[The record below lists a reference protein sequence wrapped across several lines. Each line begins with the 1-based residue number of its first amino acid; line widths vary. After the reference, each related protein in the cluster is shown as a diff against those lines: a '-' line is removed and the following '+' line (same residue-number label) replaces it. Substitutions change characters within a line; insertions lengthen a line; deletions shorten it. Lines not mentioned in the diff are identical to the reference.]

1 MFGDNLKQL
10 RKKKGLTQQQLAD
23 ELGTTVRALS
33 TYELNFREPNL
44 EMIRKIAYFFQVSS
58 DYLFDIDLQEIYEE
72 EVSRKKAEIIDT
84 VQSMPATMANKVYD
98 YIEFLKSKE
107 C

>member
-58 DYLFDIDLQEIYEE
+58 DYLFDIDLQEVHEKEIA
-72 EVSRKKAEIIDT
+72 RKKAEIINA
-84 VQSMPATMANKVYD
+84 VQAMPATMTNKLYE